1 MKPKLLLIIF
11 FYLCFTGLN
20 PTSSEAIEDC
30 QLINKV
36 MSNLGRSMSRHRLII
51 AQGGDPTIVDEAS
64 RALSTETKL
73 YRKANVNTKE
83 RTAMI
88 GRGNSS
94 VNSNGNQSM
103 HSKQKGSL
111 APIMG

>member
-11 FYLCFTGLN
+11 FNLCFTGLN

-36 MSNLGRSMSRHRLII
+36 MSNLCRSMSRQRLII
-51 AQGGDPTIVDEAS
+51 AQGGDPVIVDEAS

-73 YRKANVNTKE
+73 YRNAKREYEKAHCDGWQ
-83 RTAMI
+83 R
-88 GRGNSS
+88 
-94 VNSNGNQSM
+94 Q
-103 HSKQKGSL
+103 
-111 APIMG
+111 